1 MTQTFA
7 NPMTLT
13 LASDREIDITR
24 VFDAPRSLVF
34 EACHDCEHLSHWW
47 GPRGFELT
55 ECQVDLRPGGS
66 YRFVQRAPDGSMHAF
81 HGTYREIQRPE
92 RTVFTQVYEPYPDV
106 ELVVSTTLTEVDGKT
121 ALSQHMLFPSRE
133 ARDGMIASGME
144 WGQRQSFERLDEVL
158 AELYQRETAGPEL
171 GITREFDAPV
181 DLVWKA
187 WTDPAALAAWWG
199 PAGSS
204 VSVKTFDL
212 QPGGV
217 FHYSMK
223 SANGPDIWGRFV
235 YREVS
240 PTQRLVFVNSFSDE
254 AGGIASNPWM
264 PGWPLEIVNTLTLE
278 DCDGKTRLTIHGAPI
293 NASALERKTFE
304 GGRPGMKTG
313 FDGTFRKL
321 DSYLAEQRATA
332 GR

>member
-1 MTQTFA
+1 MAETLA

-13 LASDREIDITR
+13 LVSDREIAVTR
-24 VFDAPRSLVF
+24 IFDAPRGLVF
-34 EACHDCEHLSHWW
+34 EACHNCDHLSHWW

-81 HGTYREIQRPE
+81 HGTYREIERPE

-106 ELVVSTTLTEVDGKT
+106 ELIVSTTLTEVDGKT

-144 WGQRQSFERLDEVL
+144 RGQRQSFDRLDEVL
-158 AELYQRETAGPEL
+158 AEMHQTEAAGPALE
-171 GITREFDAPV
+171 IRRDFDAPK

-187 WTDPAALAAWWG
+187 WTDPTALASWWG
-199 PAGSS
+199 PAGTEISI
-204 VSVKTFDL
+204 KTFEL
-212 QPGGV
+212 RPGGM
-217 FHYSMK
+217 FLYSQK
-223 SANGPDIWGRFV
+223 TPSGPEIWGRFV

-240 PTQRLVFVNSFSDE
+240 PEDRLVFVSSFSDS
-254 AGGIASNPWM
+254 AGGLTSNPWTA
-264 PGWPLEIVNTLTLE
+264 GWPLEIVSTLTLE
-278 DCDGKTRLTIHGAPI
+278 DMGGRTRLTIHGAPM
-293 NASALERKTFE
+293 NASAEERKTFE
-304 GGRPGMKTG
+304 SGRSGMLDG
-313 FDGTFRKL
+313 FEGSFRKL
-321 DSYLAEQRATA
+321 DAYLAEQRATA